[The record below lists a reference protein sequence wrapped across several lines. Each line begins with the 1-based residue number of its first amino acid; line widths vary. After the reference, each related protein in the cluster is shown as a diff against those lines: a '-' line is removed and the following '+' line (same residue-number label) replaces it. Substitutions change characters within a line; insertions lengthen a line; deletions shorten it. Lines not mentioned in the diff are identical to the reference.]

1 MQVPSL
7 PFPNIIGPIH
17 FHGKVHE
24 SSDPSVQDWNLFQ
37 NLTSNALG
45 YFEQQLSTSHLP
57 ELKEYLVPTTC
68 PTLTALLITKT
79 RIISSS
85 KGTGI
90 TTHIE
95 QQIHPS
101 ESSESSEFIANLI
114 FDFFCQEVRLHANYR
129 KLHLHSLVQ
138 VYYQLLPSP
147 DLLGPGALVEFW
159 GLHSLWVMKGRMMMD
174 DRSLILLH
182 HDLSI
187 MPSCLDHDASQ
198 FQMCLDAL
206 PPLQQIWH
214 ALLQVWRKWR
224 GHQLPWRRSVDS
236 GRLGGCV

>member
-17 FHGKVHE
+17 FRGKVHE

-101 ESSESSEFIANLI
+101 ESSESSRVHCK
-114 FDFFCQEVRLHANYR
+114 FDIWFFLSGSKTSC
-129 KLHLHSLVQ
+129 KLPEITPSLVQ

-174 DRSLILLH
+174 FRSLILLH

-236 GRLGGCV
+236 GRLVGCV